1 MTRKDS
7 NRTTSEIKA
16 MMAKDGDFLRPMVRT
31 VMEEIME
38 AEMSEAVGAQ
48 KGERMEGRLGYRS
61 GYYPRASLIQP
72 QDHEP
77 PDRDRSPPLSKSGN
91 SVGKLIP
98 ESHLPVPAGYQEK
111 VKPGEPLLIDVSRC
125 RIPKR

>member
-1 MTRKDS
+1 MTRKRDKQG
-7 NRTTSEIKA
+7 TEEIKA
-16 MMAKDGDFLRPMVRT
+16 MIAREGDFLRPLVRT
-31 VMEEIME
+31 VVQEIME

-61 GYYPRASLIQP
+61 GYYPRASLIHP

-91 SVGKLIP
+91 SVEKLIP
-98 ESHLPVPAGYQEK
+98 ESHLPVSAGYQEK